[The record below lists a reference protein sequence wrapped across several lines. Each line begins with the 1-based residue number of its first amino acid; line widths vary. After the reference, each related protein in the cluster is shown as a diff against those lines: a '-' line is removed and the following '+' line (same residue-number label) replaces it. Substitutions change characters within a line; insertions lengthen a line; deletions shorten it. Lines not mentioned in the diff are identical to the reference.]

1 MHKSLLDFLVCPVC
15 RGPLGWAI
23 EREEDDR
30 IQTAEAECPGC
41 GAAYSVNDG
50 IGIFLTPDL
59 QREDLWKEAESG
71 LGHYL
76 KGHPEIEYRLLST
89 PLEHLN
95 PADQF
100 FRAMALEAKGDFLRA
115 REAERV
121 AVQGSYTASYR
132 DCWERQVEFLL
143 DRLDATAGPIFDLA
157 SGRCALVLRML
168 ARLDRPIVATD
179 FSLPVMRRNR
189 AMLRGTGQGDHVSLL
204 VFDARR
210 TPFSANSIEILT
222 TNLGL
227 PNIKDPGEL
236 CREIRR
242 VLSGT
247 FLAISH
253 FYPPADGNA
262 DAIREAGLADH
273 LYSESAE
280 RLLKRADLRVQT
292 HNSCQGSAS
301 PTPVGQVL
309 EGAQIDSLPVADTQL
324 QWSVLE
330 VR

>member
-1 MHKSLLDFLVCPVC
+1 LL
-15 RGPLGWAI
+15 RWAI
-23 EREEDDR
+23 GREEDDR
-30 IQTAEAECPGC
+30 IEAAEAECHGC

-50 IGIFLTPDL
+50 IGIFLAPDL
-59 QREDLWKEAESG
+59 QREDLWQEAESG
-71 LGHYL
+71 LGRYL
-76 KGHPEIEYRLLST
+76 KDNPQIEHRLLST
-89 PLEHLN
+89 PLELLN
-95 PADQF
+95 LADQF
-100 FRAMALEAKGDFLRA
+100 FRAMALEAKGDFPCA
-115 REAERV
+115 QEAERL
-121 AVQGSYTASYR
+121 AFLGSYTAGYR
-132 DCWERQVEFLL
+132 DCWERQVESLL
-143 DRLDATAGPIFDLA
+143 DRLDASAGPIFDLA

-168 ARLDRPIVATD
+168 ARLDRPIIATD

-189 AMLRGTGQGDHVSLL
+189 AMLRATGREDDVSLL

-210 TPFSANSIEILT
+210 TPFGANSIETLT

-227 PNIKDPGEL
+227 PNITDPAEL

-280 RLLKRADLRVQT
+280 RLLQRADLRVEV

-301 PTPVGQVL
+301 PTPVGQII